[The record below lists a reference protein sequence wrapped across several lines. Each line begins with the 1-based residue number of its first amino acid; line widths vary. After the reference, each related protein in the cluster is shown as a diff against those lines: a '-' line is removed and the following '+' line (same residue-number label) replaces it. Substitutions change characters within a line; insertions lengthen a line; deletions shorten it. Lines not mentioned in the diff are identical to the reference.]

1 MWINIRLDKNRPP
14 AVSLF
19 HSDFR
24 PPKRCSEEAGDSENS
39 FKAKEGCF
47 AQDRAP
53 LLIDSPAG
61 MSLTLLWGVSQD
73 QAQGELLVLYINTT
87 D

>member
-24 PPKRCSEEAGDSENS
+24 PPKGCHEEEAGDSENS

-47 AQDRAP
+47 AQGGAP
-53 LLIDSPAG
+53 VLIDSPGG
-61 MSLTLLWGVSQD
+61 MSLTLL
-73 QAQGELLVLYINTT
+73 
-87 D
+87 